1 MPVVRMNDW
10 PPFCPIDQNRRD
22 CAIEAAKLMVNAAMT
37 APNAGGVSQV
47 EATLLYGMEE
57 QEQLARK
64 MEELAWQVEGKLIS
78 RFFKYEA
85 VMVRESDAVLILGD
99 FRAKDSPMDAECGF
113 CSGQGN
119 CSFLY
124 ERRPHIH
131 GLIDPTK
138 RDFTTLV
145 DGPLCGVRVH
155 DFGYAVGSAL
165 YMANKLMIDARA
177 FWTVGVAAQRLG
189 YNPDS
194 AMQVGVL
201 IAALAKNPYVDV
213 NTDYHVVNLQRLID
227 ANRRLY
233 ALYRQTGGD
242 YRFRDPGYEAERRR
256 RRLDGETTGKK
267 EGDND

>member
-1 MPVVRMNDW
+1 MPAIRISDW
-10 PPFCPIDQNRRD
+10 PPFSPIDQNRRD
-22 CAIEAAKLMVNAAMT
+22 CALQAARLMVNASQT

-85 VMVRESDAVLILGD
+85 VMVRESDVVLLLGD

-119 CSFLY
+119 CSFVY
-124 ERRPHIH
+124 ERRPQIH
-131 GLIDPTK
+131 GIMDSTK
-138 RDFTTLV
+138 RDFSTLV

-165 YMANKLMIDARA
+165 YLANRLMVDARA

-201 IAALAKNPYVDV
+201 ISSLAKNPYVDV
-213 NTDYHVVNLQRLID
+213 NTDYHVVNLQKLID

-242 YRFRDPGYEAERRR
+242 YRFRDPGFEAEK
-256 RRLDGETTGKK
+256 RLRQEAREAAGK
-267 EGDND
+267 EEQDD

>member
-22 CAIEAAKLMVNAAMT
+22 CAVEAAKLMVNAAMT

-194 AMQVGVL
+194 SMQVGVL

-242 YRFRDPGYEAERRR
+242 YRFRDPGYEAEKRRR
-256 RRLDGETTGKK
+256 SLQAETSGKK
-267 EGDND
+267 EEDDD